1 MGIIDKVFQPLSV
14 IGGVT
19 HFVFWFIVL
28 IVALSSQYL
37 LDSAFVAEACSNG
50 CSTTFNSKTDTYTCC
65 YSTASTPQLGLHST
79 VRFYNWLL
87 FCFLTVHFLTMPL
100 GKLAVRPFTIAVS
113 SVIVLLYI
121 PYFQEVKDGQLAGL
135 CTGGGCFSYSDTL
148 GKTSGLPVLVLSPL
162 LITWSLAAF
171 ELFTFY
177 RNRKDG
183 GSSSSSGSGHV
194 AVVSSLAA
202 PVRVS
207 SAGGNPYATSDVP
220 PSSPTTRQS
229 NAISPYDP

>member
-1 MGIIDKVFQPLSV
+1 
-14 IGGVT
+14 
-19 HFVFWFIVL
+19 
-28 IVALSSQYL
+28 
-37 LDSAFVAEACSNG
+37 VAEG
-50 CSTTFNSKTDTYTCC
+50 CSDVCSTSFNSQTDSYTCC

-100 GKLAVRPFTIAVS
+100 GKLAARPFTVAVS

-121 PYFQEVKDGQLAGL
+121 PYFQEVKDGRLAGL

-171 ELFTFY
+171 EVFTFY
-177 RNRKDG
+177 HNRKNG
-183 GSSSSSGSGHV
+183 GSSTSSGSGHV
-194 AVVSSLAA
+194 AAVGSTSPSPAA

-207 SAGGNPYATSDVP
+207 SAGNPYATSIDVP